1 MARNKWNRD
10 HVKIRKRNTNP
21 EIQFTKR
28 PRRLKFSSNNA
39 LSTMNNN
46 HKNHIMANAFNNLR
60 FTTLATVMKR
70 SITNLKDEPTQIDIE
85 IHKES
90 IG

>member
-1 MARNKWNRD
+1 
-10 HVKIRKRNTNP
+10 
-21 EIQFTKR
+21 
-28 PRRLKFSSNNA
+28 
-39 LSTMNNN
+39 MNNN

-70 SITNLKDEPTQIDIE
+70 SITNIKDETQTQIDIE